1 MTGREGK
8 ETVKQLMKKIILS
21 LGLLLAFAAA
31 MFILKHPAQNG
42 YETIEYLPEI
52 VTDPVYVECEE
63 GVPLEVSLEA
73 LQDMRIS
80 SLELFMVNISEEN
93 RGTVQI
99 SLLDQ
104 EGNLLLNEGVPIES
118 ISPGKWFSLSCD
130 LFLQTGKTYQLT
142 ILPEGGEPYFM
153 QVPEGGSDKL
163 PFHMQVSKRG
173 QMAES
178 EISLGVHV
186 LTEKKITYGDIFYY
200 SVPVCVAA
208 ALFLLC
214 LLWIGKERMLT
225 AFRRLPLKSFLERFG
240 NDLFLL
246 LLFGMICLG
255 IYVRAY
261 QKGVYISADSA
272 GYLREAV
279 ALSKGQGFSYDGLS
293 GYESWFANWPI
304 VYPALIAGMMLLTG
318 ANAYLAS
325 KFLTMVL
332 VGLLL
337 LVLRLAYQKDAWIY
351 GLCLTNIGFLALCD
365 YTWSEVP
372 FMLFLLCFGLALSRI
387 WNREQPKWG
396 DYVFLCVSG
405 TFVFL
410 TRYFGIYIWIVTGCL
425 ILYLLWQYYRKREK
439 NTLIKAFSMAGAGLL
454 SGGVSMAYLLWNK
467 RMNGMASGV
476 SRTMW
481 WDDYEKLTN
490 DLIESLLTEVCNVFS
505 IQIPE
510 FVEQLSY
517 ELKVLIVVAIL
528 VLIGSLLYRKCR
540 LKSRAGVFAILAAA
554 YYGIFIVIRYFSSM
568 DSFYF
573 RFFEPASFL
582 LCLSLIEL
590 ILPGM
595 KGKKG
600 LRRFAAFAAI
610 LAGVCLI
617 SEAGQLRETE
627 ECYYEKLAEKWD
639 SDYEE
644 IPQKSV
650 IIFNDIDFRSSWYR
664 PDVIEGTIRPENTWE
679 EIASTYYGS
688 EYLCIRA
695 DFAKAMLES
704 GEYDA
709 SVAEKL
715 ENGLEIAGEEKK
727 FVVVALK
734 G

>member
-1 MTGREGK
+1 MGEK
-8 ETVKQLMKKIILS
+8 TVKQLMKKIILS
-21 LGLLLAFAAA
+21 LGLLLVFAAA

-63 GVPLEVSLEA
+63 GVPLEISLEA
-73 LQDMRIS
+73 SQDMRIS
-80 SLELFMVNISEEN
+80 SLELFMVNISEES
-93 RGTVQI
+93 RGSVQI
-99 SLLDQ
+99 SLLDP
-104 EGNLLLNEGVPIES
+104 EGNLLLNEGIPIEN

-130 LFLQTGKTYQLT
+130 LPLQTGRIYQLT
-142 ILPEGGEPYFM
+142 ILPEGCEPYFM

-163 PFHMQVSKRG
+163 PFHMQVSRRG
-173 QMAES
+173 QPAES

-186 LTEKKITYGDIFYY
+186 LTEKRITYGDIFYY

-214 LLWIGKERMLT
+214 LVWIGRERML
-225 AFRRLPLKSFLERFG
+225 AVFQRLPLKSILERFG

-246 LLFGMICLG
+246 LLFGLICLG

-261 QKGVYISADSA
+261 QKGVYISTDSA

-279 ALSKGQGFSYDGLS
+279 ALSRGQGFSYDGLA

-318 ANAYLAS
+318 VNAYLAS
-325 KFLTMVL
+325 KLLTMVL

-337 LVLRLAYQKDAWIY
+337 LVLRLTYQKDAWIY
-351 GLCLTNIGFLALCD
+351 GLCLTNLGFLSICD
-365 YTWSEVP
+365 YSWSEVP

-387 WNREQPKWG
+387 WNRSQPKWR
-396 DYVFLCVSG
+396 DYALLCVSG
-405 TFVFL
+405 TLVFL

-425 ILYLLWQYYRKREK
+425 ILYLLWQYYRKRER

-454 SGGVSMAYLLWNK
+454 SGGVSIGYLLLNK

-490 DLIESLLTEVCNVFS
+490 DLIKSLLTEVCNVFS

-528 VLIGSLLYRKCR
+528 VLIGGLLYRKCQLR
-540 LKSRAGVFAILAAA
+540 SRAGVLAVLAVA

-568 DSFYF
+568 DSFYY

-590 ILPGM
+590 LLPGM
-595 KGKKG
+595 KGRKG
-600 LRRFAAFAAI
+600 LYRFAAFAAI

-617 SEAGQLRETE
+617 SEAGQLRQTE

-639 SDYEE
+639 GDYEE

-650 IIFNDIDFRSSWYR
+650 IIFKDIDYRSSWYR
-664 PDVIEGTIRPENTWE
+664 PDVVEGTIRPENNWE
-679 EIASTYYGS
+679 ELVTTYYGS
-688 EYLCIRA
+688 EYLCIRT
-695 DFAKAMLES
+695 DYAKEMLAS
-704 GEYDA
+704 GEYEA
-709 SVAEKL
+709 SVAKKL
-715 ENGLEIAGEEKK
+715 ENGLKMTGEEKK
-727 FVVVALK
+727 YIVMSLEE
-734 G
+734 